1 MRFHR
6 TALLGWRAGILA
18 CRKDN
23 HHCTV
28 VLLWC
33 VAMHAELTTTMKELG
48 DLLTAEEI
56 STFVSIMDKNADG
69 VVGVSLVKAAP
80 LWLDTAVSDSA
91 ATNDVNNRNSCT
103 AVAPVGCL
111 GRVRGHELAVG
122 QVECRVTGG
131 TN

>member
-1 MRFHR
+1 
-6 TALLGWRAGILA
+6 
-18 CRKDN
+18 
-23 HHCTV
+23 
-28 VLLWC
+28 
-33 VAMHAELTTTMKELG
+33 MHAELTTTMKELG

-122 QVECRVTGG
+122 QVECRVTGDG
-131 TN
+131 EKMSQDGAS